1 MPAPLDAL
9 KAGGY
14 KIVHVKASA
23 PAETLAEYDA
33 LIEKDAKGLPGAG
46 LDKPTSSI
54 VKTVPN
60 ALKRTDAALRARA
73 ATLPPFC
80 HPLHSGD

>member
-1 MPAPLDAL
+1 MHDIQEPVTAKAMPAPLDAL
-9 KAGGY
+9 KASGY
-14 KIVHVKASA
+14 KIVLVKA
-23 PAETLAEYDA
+23 
-33 LIEKDAKGLPGAG
+33 
-46 LDKPTSSI
+46 
-54 VKTVPN
+54 VPN

>member
-1 MPAPLDAL
+1 MKDVLTKLHKRSEGILLMRDIQEPLTAKAMPAPLDAL
-9 KAGGY
+9 KASGY
-14 KIVHVKASA
+14 KIVHVKA
-23 PAETLAEYDA
+23 
-33 LIEKDAKGLPGAG
+33 
-46 LDKPTSSI
+46 
-54 VKTVPN
+54 VPN